1 MTYKA
6 LYRTYRPVTFDE
18 IVGQDHI
25 VQTLSNAL
33 TNNKLA
39 HAYLFTGPRG
49 TGKTSVAKLLAK
61 AVNCTDENVLIC
73 NKCQNC
79 QAALLNTHPDVVEID
94 AASNN
99 GVDEIRD
106 LIDKVKYSPLMGKYK
121 IYIIDEV
128 HMLSTGAF
136 NALLKTL
143 EEPPAHIIFILA
155 TTEPHK
161 VLATIISRCQRYDF
175 VKVTEEHIEGVLK
188 KVLESEKIA
197 YEGEALQ
204 LISALAEG
212 GMRDALSILDQS
224 ISYSEGKLT
233 ALEIREVYGI
243 TTYEDKLN
251 FIQLIVKQD
260 VPLLL
265 KLINDFDSKGVD
277 LRRLTLDLVK
287 ILKDLTVYLQTS
299 EISLTSLVDNAFLKQ
314 LLPLLNPE
322 QIFHFINVL
331 MQTYQE
337 YRFSGNIK
345 TQFELAILSLTLF
358 NSQKEITNSVT
369 QVAVKEDLVV
379 KTPEVIIE
387 DKVVPTLKVTAK
399 PEVIKEEVAPTTKA
413 DPNKLMPQSFD
424 QNYYLSLL
432 VGAQRPLREKL
443 VLKWPTLKDYTLDLN
458 YSRMAKALLNSK
470 LIAAGENYLIVT
482 SEFEALAEEINMLIA
497 PEDLINFTTTV
508 FNHPYRVFAL
518 NLKQHQE
525 LITAFKKHQSENSLP
540 QMVTVEFET
549 PKTTIETPTTTEE
562 KIIDLFGSNM
572 FEIIE

>member
-6 LYRTYRPVTFDE
+6 LYRTYRPITFDE

-33 TNNKLA
+33 THNKLA

-61 AVNCTDENVLIC
+61 AVNCTDLNNLIC
-73 NKCQNC
+73 NKCENC
-79 QAALLNTHPDVVEID
+79 EAALLNTHPDVVEID

-106 LIDKVKYSPLMGKYK
+106 LIEKVKYSPLLGKYK

-161 VLATIISRCQRYDF
+161 VLPTIISRCQRYDF
-175 VKVTEEHIEGVLK
+175 VKVANNNIEDVLKRVLETEEI
-188 KVLESEKIA
+188 S
-197 YEGEALQ
+197 YETEALE

-233 ALEIREVYGI
+233 ALEIRAVYGI
-243 TTYEDKLN
+243 TTYEDKMS
-251 FIQLIVKQD
+251 FIKFIVNNE
-260 VPLLL
+260 VPTLL
-265 KLINDFDSKGVD
+265 KLINDFDNKGVD

-287 ILKDLTVYLQTS
+287 ILKDLTVYIQTS
-299 EISLTSLVDNAFLKQ
+299 DLSLTNLVDDTFLQQ
-314 LLPLLNPE
+314 LLPLLSPDL
-322 QIFHFINVL
+322 ILHFINVL

-358 NSQKEITNSVT
+358 SVNKPSLEEVKKETVP
-369 QVAVKEDLVV
+369 K
-379 KTPEVIIE
+379 KTEKKPSILTVIEEEIQTIPEVKNTE
-387 DKVVPTLKVTAK
+387 QPEEKPTES
-399 PEVIKEEVAPTTKA
+399 PIKKERELS
-413 DPNKLMPQSFD
+413 D
-424 QNYYLSLL
+424 NYYLGLL
-432 VGAQRPLREKL
+432 VGAEKSLRKKL
-443 VLKWPTLKDYTLDLN
+443 SENWSKLNDYTLDLN
-458 YSRMAKALLNSK
+458 YSRMAKALLNCQ
-470 LIAAGENYLIVT
+470 LVAAGKNYLIVST
-482 SEFEALAEEINMLIA
+482 TFTALAEEINSLIDA
-497 PEDLINFTTTV
+497 DDLIKFTLKV
-508 FNHPYRVFAL
+508 FDHPYKVFAL
-518 NLKQHQE
+518 NHDKFQE
-525 LITAFKKHQSENSLP
+525 IIALFKKHQNNKTLP
-540 QMVTVEFET
+540 VKVEVNLDLSDEDLNK
-549 PKTTIETPTTTEE
+549 PSTTEE
-562 KIIDLFGSNM
+562 KIMDLFGSGT